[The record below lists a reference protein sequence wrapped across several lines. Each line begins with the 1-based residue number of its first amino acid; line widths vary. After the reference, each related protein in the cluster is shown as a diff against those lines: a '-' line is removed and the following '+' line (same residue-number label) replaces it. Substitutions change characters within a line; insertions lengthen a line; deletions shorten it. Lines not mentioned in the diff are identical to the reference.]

1 MVKLTNDKVRTL
13 PVKGADVLYPD
24 DDTPNFYLRV
34 REGGSRTFLIQWRQG
49 PSQRRATIGKVGVYT
64 VDEARKKARQMLVDI
79 DKGMDPIT
87 QKAQARVDDRQLFG
101 VMAAE
106 YLEFRAKD
114 MRASSLGSCRLH
126 LQKYFTP
133 LHRLPLHK
141 INRATIAAEL
151 RTVAMD
157 RGPVAAN
164 RGRSTLSAF
173 FGWAIGEGVIEA
185 NPVINTNKSCEG
197 RGRERVLTDDEL
209 VAVWNAAPASDYGR
223 IIKLLILTGQRR
235 DEIANLRWS
244 EIVDGAIALPRERV
258 KNNRAHVV
266 PLSPQAKAVLDDCSA
281 IVGREH
287 RLRPGAGRLFRLC
300 QGQEKAGRSLRRSG
314 VGRARPAPHGGDP
327 DGGSG
332 RPASRYRGGPEP
344 RLRPQGRRGRH
355 LQQKQL
361 CRGKARRPDAV
372 GQSYQDP
379 AGEGRRRERNQAA
392 RIGAGVRP
400 DGSATFRIRP

>member
-1 MVKLTNDKVRTL
+1 MVKLTNDNVRTL
-13 PVKGADVLYPD
+13 PARGADVLYPD

-49 PSQRRATIGKVGVYT
+49 PSQRRATVGKVGVYT

-79 DKGMDPIT
+79 DNGMDPVT

-106 YLEFRAKD
+106 YLDFRAKD
-114 MRASSLGSCRLH
+114 MRASSLMMCRLH
-126 LQKYFTP
+126 LLKYFTP

-151 RTVAMD
+151 RTVARD

-185 NPVINTNKSCEG
+185 NPVINTNKSSEG
-197 RGRERVLTDDEL
+197 MGRERVLTDDEL
-209 VAVWNAAPASDYGR
+209 VAVWNAAPDSDYGR
-223 IIKLLILTGQRR
+223 IIKLLVLTGQRR
-235 DEIANLRWS
+235 DEIASLRWA

-266 PLSPQAKAVLDDCSA
+266 PLSPQALAVLERVSQR
-281 IVGREH
+281 VGREFVFGEGGIGFCGFGKAKA
-287 RLRPGAGRLFRLC
+287 RLDEVSGV
-300 QGQEKAGRSLRRSG
+300 QGWVVHDLRRTVATRMNDLGISPHIVEAILNHVSGFRAGVSG
-314 VGRARPAPHGGDP
+314 VYNRSSYAEEKRAALLLWGNHIRVLLARANG
-327 DGGSG
+327 
-332 RPASRYRGGPEP
+332 ANVTK
-344 RLRPQGRRGRH
+344 LR
-355 LQQKQL
+355 
-361 CRGKARRPDAV
+361 A
-372 GQSYQDP
+372 
-379 AGEGRRRERNQAA
+379 
-392 RIGAGVRP
+392 
-400 DGSATFRIRP
+400 